1 MEHLVPLG
9 AGDAGEI
16 LTLQRAAYVT
26 EAQAHG
32 DLDLPALRQTLPQL
46 SDELTRPDV
55 LAVGW
60 RNDAGR
66 LLAAVR
72 ATVTGAEGTV
82 AEIGRLAVVPDHQ
95 GQGLGSRLLAAV
107 EDRLPASVREVRL
120 FTGERSAA
128 NLRLYRRVGYRE
140 THRTDTP
147 AGYALV
153 HMSKPRT
160 TRPG

>member
-1 MEHLVPLG
+1 VEELVPLG
-9 AGDAGEI
+9 PGDAGEI

-32 DLDLPALRQTLPQL
+32 DLELPALRQSLSQL
-46 SDELTRPDV
+46 SDELGRDDV

-60 RNDAGR
+60 RDDTGR

-72 ATVTGAEGTV
+72 ATVTAGEGTV
-82 AEIGRLAVVPDHQ
+82 AEIGRLAVVPDRQ

-107 EDRLPASVREVRL
+107 EDRLPASVRDVRL

-153 HMSKPRT
+153 HLSKPRT
-160 TRPG
+160 QA

>member
-1 MEHLVPLG
+1 VEQCVPLG

-26 EAQAHG
+26 EAQAHD
-32 DLDLPALRQTLPQL
+32 DLNLPALRQSL
-46 SDELTRPDV
+46 SELADELGRDDV
-55 LAVGW
+55 LALGW
-60 RNDAGR
+60 RDDTGR

-72 ATVTGAEGTV
+72 ATLVPGERTI
-82 AEIGRLAVVPDHQ
+82 AEIGRLAVVPDRQ
-95 GQGLGSRLLAAV
+95 GQGLGSRLLEAV
-107 EDRLPASVREVRL
+107 EDRLPASVRDVRL

-140 THRTDTP
+140 THRTETP

-153 HMSKPRT
+153 HMSKQRGT
-160 TRPG
+160 D